1 MVEKHILGS
10 GPGRLGLRPTCLA
23 AWGSPLVKD
32 PPGPLQVYPSQRIR
46 LRPGW
51 GVQCEVGHGVVHE
64 LVEIP
69 GLAAGCV
76 GHFPGVPSDSPGL
89 LVQYPDALSGVLPC
103 PAVSFP
109 GVLPAVATVAEVIE
123 VVLDGHGVEVGEGLV
138 AIPVTGD
145 S

>member
-10 GPGRLGLRPTCLA
+10 EPGRLGLRPTCFA

-46 LRPGW
+46 LLPGR
-51 GVQCEVGHGVVHE
+51 GVECEVGHGVVHE
-64 LVEIP
+64 LVEIS
-69 GLAAGCV
+69 GLPAGCV
-76 GHFPGVPSDSPGL
+76 GYFPGVPGDSPGL
-89 LVQYPDALSGVLPC
+89 LVQDFDALSGVLPC

-109 GVLPAVATVAEVIE
+109 GVLPAVATVADVIE
-123 VVLDGHGVEVGEGLV
+123 VVLDGHGVEVGEGLIAV
-138 AIPVTGD
+138 PVTGN